1 MSTTDRTAQLA
12 DIQVTKR
19 TEPSLADWGVR
30 IEALGGRLLRA
41 GLALTLLWI
50 GGMKFTGLEAQ
61 AIRPF
66 IENSPLFAW
75 TYPVLGIQGM
85 SNLLGITEIAIGLA
99 ILSRPWSARIA
110 AVGSLLG
117 VLTFLSTLSFLITTP
132 GVWADDIGGFPAI
145 GALGQFLIKDVA
157 LLAISVWSLGEALR
171 AAHREA

>member
-1 MSTTDRTAQLA
+1 MSTTDHAAQLA
-12 DIQVTKR
+12 DIQATKR
-19 TEPSLADWGVR
+19 TEPSLAAWGVR

-50 GGMKFTGLEAQ
+50 GGMKFTEIEAQ

-75 TYPVLGIQGM
+75 TYPVLGVQGM
-85 SNLLGITEIAIGLA
+85 SNLLGVTEIAIALA
-99 ILSRPWSARIA
+99 ILSRPWFARIA

-132 GVWADDIGGFPAI
+132 GAWADDIGGFPAI

-171 AAHREA
+171 AADREA